1 MSQFIFAL
9 AVLACPVGMGLM
21 MWLMMRTG
29 KKKSADTTPSAAT
42 EAEVAQLRADL
53 DRLRASQAPAVPVD
67 IVDRPR

>member
-1 MSQFIFAL
+1 MSQVFYAL
-9 AVLACPVGMGLM
+9 AILACPVGMGLM

-29 KKKSADTTPSAAT
+29 KKKPAGTTPSTAT

-53 DRLRASQAPAVPVD
+53 DRLRASQTLDVPVD